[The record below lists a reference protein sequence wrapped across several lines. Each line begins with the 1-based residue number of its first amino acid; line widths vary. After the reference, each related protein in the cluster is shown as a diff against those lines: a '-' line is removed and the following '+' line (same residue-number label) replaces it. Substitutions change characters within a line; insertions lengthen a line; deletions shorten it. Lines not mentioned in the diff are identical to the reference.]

1 MTTTNRP
8 TVLSLFQSE
17 MEAQRAMNELQQAGF
32 SNDQIRYS
40 VKRGGTGI
48 RDQLMGL
55 GLTEQEAGYYNQE
68 LEAGRTV
75 VFVNAPGRQQE
86 AFDILRRNRGYDAST
101 GVTQTSGTANEITDT
116 DTDQEQRMQLREEQ
130 LRVGKQ
136 AVQTGEVGLRKEVIS
151 EQQTV
156 DVPVTHEEV
165 VIERRPGS
173 GQPSNTPI
181 GEEETYRIPVREEQV
196 SVKKQPVV
204 REEITLGKRQV
215 QDTQQVSETVRREE
229 ARIER
234 EGDVSTQGNDIEGE

>member
-8 TVLSLFQSE
+8 TVVGLFQSE
-17 MEAQRAMNELQQAGF
+17 MEAQQAMNDLQQSGF

-40 VKRGGTGI
+40 VHRGGTGI

-55 GLTEQEAGYYNQE
+55 GLTEQEASYYNQE
-68 LEAGRTV
+68 FEAGRTV
-75 VFVNAPGRQQE
+75 VFVNAPDQQQE
-86 AFDILRRNRGYDAST
+86 AFDILRRNGGYDAST
-101 GVTQTSGTANEITDT
+101 GVTQTSGTANQSTDT
-116 DTDQEQRMQLREEQ
+116 DPEQRMQLREEQ

-136 AVQTGEVGLRKEVIS
+136 AVQTGEVGLRKEVVS

-173 GQPSNTPI
+173 SQPSDTPI
-181 GEEETYRIPVREEQV
+181 GEEETYRVPVREEQV
-196 SVKKQPVV
+196 SVQKQPVV
-204 REEITLGKRQV
+204 REEIALGKRQV

-234 EGDVSTQGNDIEGE
+234 KGDVNIQGNDIEGE

>member
-8 TVLSLFQSE
+8 TVVGLFQSE
-17 MEAQRAMNELQQAGF
+17 MEAQQAMNDLQQSGF

-40 VKRGGTGI
+40 VHRGGTGI

-55 GLTEQEAGYYNQE
+55 GLTEQEASYYNQE
-68 LEAGRTV
+68 FEAGRTV
-75 VFVNAPGRQQE
+75 VFVNGPDQQQE
-86 AFDILRRNRGYDAST
+86 AFDILRRNGGYDAST
-101 GVTQTSGTANEITDT
+101 GVTQTSGTANQSTDT
-116 DTDQEQRMQLREEQ
+116 DPEQRMQLREEQ

-136 AVQTGEVGLRKEVIS
+136 AVQTGEVGLRKEMVS

-165 VIERRPGS
+165 VIERRSGS
-173 GQPSNTPI
+173 GQPSDTPI
-181 GEEETYRIPVREEQV
+181 GEEETYRVPVREEQV
-196 SVKKQPVV
+196 SVQKQPVV
-204 REEITLGKRQV
+204 REEIALGKRQV

-234 EGDVSTQGNDIEGE
+234 KGDVNIQGNDIEGE

>member
-8 TVLSLFQSE
+8 TVVGLFQSE
-17 MEAQRAMNELQQAGF
+17 MEAQQAMNDLQQSGF

-40 VKRGGTGI
+40 VHRGGTGI

-55 GLTEQEAGYYNQE
+55 GLTEQEASYYNQE
-68 LEAGRTV
+68 FEAGRTV
-75 VFVNAPGRQQE
+75 VFVNGPGQQQE
-86 AFDILRRNRGYDAST
+86 AFDILRRNGGYDAST
-101 GVTQTSGTANEITDT
+101 GVTQTSGTANQSTDT
-116 DTDQEQRMQLREEQ
+116 DPEQRMQLREEQ

-136 AVQTGEVGLRKEVIS
+136 AVQTGQVGLRKEMVS

-173 GQPSNTPI
+173 GQPSDTPI
-181 GEEETYRIPVREEQV
+181 GEEETYRVPVREEQV
-196 SVKKQPVV
+196 SVQKQPVV
-204 REEITLGKRQV
+204 REEIALGKRQV

-234 EGDVSTQGNDIEGE
+234 KGDVNILGNDIEGE

>member
-8 TVLSLFQSE
+8 TVVGLFQSE
-17 MEAQRAMNELQQAGF
+17 MEAQQAMNDLQQSGF

-40 VKRGGTGI
+40 VHRGGTGI

-55 GLTEQEAGYYNQE
+55 GLTEQEASYYNQE
-68 LEAGRTV
+68 FEAGRTV
-75 VFVNAPGRQQE
+75 VFVNGPGQQQE
-86 AFDILRRNRGYDAST
+86 AFDILRRNGGYDAST
-101 GVTQTSGTANEITDT
+101 GVTQTSGTANQSTDT
-116 DTDQEQRMQLREEQ
+116 DPEQRMQLREEQ

-136 AVQTGEVGLRKEVIS
+136 AVQTGEVGLRKEMVS

-173 GQPSNTPI
+173 GQPSDTPI
-181 GEEETYRIPVREEQV
+181 GEEETYRVPVREEQV
-196 SVKKQPVV
+196 SVQKQPVV
-204 REEITLGKRQV
+204 REEIALGKRQV

-234 EGDVSTQGNDIEGE
+234 KGDVNIQGNDIEGE

>member
-1 MTTTNRP
+1 VTTTNRP
-8 TVLSLFQSE
+8 TVVGLFQSE
-17 MEAQRAMNELQQAGF
+17 MEAQQAMNDLQQSGF

-40 VKRGGTGI
+40 VHRGGTGI

-55 GLTEQEAGYYNQE
+55 GLTEQEASYYNQE
-68 LEAGRTV
+68 FEAGRTV
-75 VFVNAPGRQQE
+75 VFVNGPGQQQE
-86 AFDILRRNRGYDAST
+86 AFDILRRNGGYDAST
-101 GVTQTSGTANEITDT
+101 GVTQTSGTANQSTDT
-116 DTDQEQRMQLREEQ
+116 DPEQRMQLREEQ

-136 AVQTGEVGLRKEVIS
+136 AVQTGEVGLRKEMVS

-173 GQPSNTPI
+173 GQPSDTPI
-181 GEEETYRIPVREEQV
+181 GEEETYRVPVREEQV
-196 SVKKQPVV
+196 SVQKQPVV
-204 REEITLGKRQV
+204 REEIALGKRQV

-234 EGDVSTQGNDIEGE
+234 KGDVNIQGNDIEGE

>member
-8 TVLSLFQSE
+8 TVVGLFQSE
-17 MEAQRAMNELQQAGF
+17 MEAQQAMNDLQQSGF

-40 VKRGGTGI
+40 VHRGGTGI

-55 GLTEQEAGYYNQE
+55 GLTGQEASYYNQE
-68 LEAGRTV
+68 FEAGRTV
-75 VFVNAPGRQQE
+75 VFVNGPGQQQE
-86 AFDILRRNRGYDAST
+86 AFDILRRNGGYDAST
-101 GVTQTSGTANEITDT
+101 GVTQTSGTANQSTDT
-116 DTDQEQRMQLREEQ
+116 DPEQRMQLREEQ

-136 AVQTGEVGLRKEVIS
+136 AVQTGEVGLRKEMVS

-173 GQPSNTPI
+173 GQPSDTPI
-181 GEEETYRIPVREEQV
+181 GEEETYRVPVREEQV
-196 SVKKQPVV
+196 SVQKQPVV
-204 REEITLGKRQV
+204 REEIALGKRQV

-234 EGDVSTQGNDIEGE
+234 KGDVNIQGNDIEGE

>member
-8 TVLSLFQSE
+8 TVVGLFQSE
-17 MEAQRAMNELQQAGF
+17 MEAQQAMNDLQQSGF

-40 VKRGGTGI
+40 VHRGGTGI

-55 GLTEQEAGYYNQE
+55 GLTEQEASYYNQE
-68 LEAGRTV
+68 FEAGRTV
-75 VFVNAPGRQQE
+75 VFVNGPGQQQE
-86 AFDILRRNRGYDAST
+86 AFDILRRNGGYDAST
-101 GVTQTSGTANEITDT
+101 GVTQTSGTANQSTDT
-116 DTDQEQRMQLREEQ
+116 DLEQRMQLREEQ

-136 AVQTGEVGLRKEVIS
+136 AVQTGEVGLRKEMVS

-173 GQPSNTPI
+173 GQPSDTPI
-181 GEEETYRIPVREEQV
+181 GEEETYRVPVREEQV
-196 SVKKQPVV
+196 SVQKQPVV
-204 REEITLGKRQV
+204 REEIALGKRQV

-234 EGDVSTQGNDIEGE
+234 KGDVNIQGNDIEGE

>member
-8 TVLSLFQSE
+8 TVVGLFQSE
-17 MEAQRAMNELQQAGF
+17 MEAQQAMNDLQQSGF

-40 VKRGGTGI
+40 VHRGGTGI

-55 GLTEQEAGYYNQE
+55 GLTEQEASYYNQE
-68 LEAGRTV
+68 FEAGRTV
-75 VFVNAPGRQQE
+75 VFVNAPGQQQE
-86 AFDILRRNRGYDAST
+86 AFDILRRNGGYDAST
-101 GVTQTSGTANEITDT
+101 GVTQTSGTANQSTDT
-116 DTDQEQRMQLREEQ
+116 DPEQRMQLREEQ

-136 AVQTGEVGLRKEVIS
+136 AVQTGEVGLRKEMVS

-165 VIERRPGS
+165 VIERRSGS
-173 GQPSNTPI
+173 GQPSDTPI
-181 GEEETYRIPVREEQV
+181 GEEETYRVPVREEQV
-196 SVKKQPVV
+196 SVQKQPVV
-204 REEITLGKRQV
+204 REEIALGKRQV

-234 EGDVSTQGNDIEGE
+234 KGDVNIQGNDIEGE

>member
-8 TVLSLFQSE
+8 TVVGLFQSE
-17 MEAQRAMNELQQAGF
+17 MEAQQAMNDLQQSGF

-40 VKRGGTGI
+40 VHRGGTGI

-55 GLTEQEAGYYNQE
+55 GLTEQEASYYNQE
-68 LEAGRTV
+68 FEAGRTV
-75 VFVNAPGRQQE
+75 VFVNGPGQQQE
-86 AFDILRRNRGYDAST
+86 AFDILRRNGGYDAST
-101 GVTQTSGTANEITDT
+101 GVTQTSGTANQSTDT
-116 DTDQEQRMQLREEQ
+116 DPEQRMQLREEQ

-136 AVQTGEVGLRKEVIS
+136 AVQTGEVGLRKEMVS

-165 VIERRPGS
+165 VIERRSGS
-173 GQPSNTPI
+173 GQPSDTPI
-181 GEEETYRIPVREEQV
+181 GEEETYRVPVREEQV
-196 SVKKQPVV
+196 SVQKQPVV
-204 REEITLGKRQV
+204 REEIALGKRQV

-234 EGDVSTQGNDIEGE
+234 KGDVNIQGNDIEGE

>member
-8 TVLSLFQSE
+8 TVVGLFQSE
-17 MEAQRAMNELQQAGF
+17 MEAQQAMNDLQQSGF

-40 VKRGGTGI
+40 VHRGGTGI

-55 GLTEQEAGYYNQE
+55 GLTGQEASYYNQE
-68 LEAGRTV
+68 FEAGRTV
-75 VFVNAPGRQQE
+75 VFVNAPGQQQE
-86 AFDILRRNRGYDAST
+86 AFDILRRNGGYDAST
-101 GVTQTSGTANEITDT
+101 GVTQTSGTANQSTDT
-116 DTDQEQRMQLREEQ
+116 DPEQRMQLREEQ

-136 AVQTGEVGLRKEVIS
+136 AVQTGEVGLRKEMVS

-173 GQPSNTPI
+173 GQPSDTPI
-181 GEEETYRIPVREEQV
+181 GEEETYRVPVREEQV
-196 SVKKQPVV
+196 SVQKQPVV
-204 REEITLGKRQV
+204 REEIALGKRQV

-234 EGDVSTQGNDIEGE
+234 KGDVNIQGNDIEGE

>member
-8 TVLSLFQSE
+8 TVVGLFQSE
-17 MEAQRAMNELQQAGF
+17 MEAQQAMNDLQQSGF

-40 VKRGGTGI
+40 VHRGGTGI

-55 GLTEQEAGYYNQE
+55 GLTEQEASYYNQE
-68 LEAGRTV
+68 FEAGRTV
-75 VFVNAPGRQQE
+75 VFVNGPGQQQE
-86 AFDILRRNRGYDAST
+86 AFDILRRNGGYDAST
-101 GVTQTSGTANEITDT
+101 GVTQTSGTANQSTDT
-116 DTDQEQRMQLREEQ
+116 DPEQRMQLREEQ

-136 AVQTGEVGLRKEVIS
+136 AVQTGEVGLRKEMVS

-165 VIERRPGS
+165 VIERRSGS
-173 GQPSNTPI
+173 GQPSDTPI
-181 GEEETYRIPVREEQV
+181 GEEETYRVPVLEEQV
-196 SVKKQPVV
+196 SVQKQPVA
-204 REEITLGKRQV
+204 REEIALGKRQV

-234 EGDVSTQGNDIEGE
+234 KGDVNIQGNDIEGE